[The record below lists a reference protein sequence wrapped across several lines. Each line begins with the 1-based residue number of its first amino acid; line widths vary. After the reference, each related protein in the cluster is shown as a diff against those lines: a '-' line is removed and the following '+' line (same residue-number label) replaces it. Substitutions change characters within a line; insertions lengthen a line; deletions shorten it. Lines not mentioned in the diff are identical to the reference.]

1 MALAMGFLAGSLL
14 PATDVERERLR
25 PIRDKVV
32 DRARA
37 TTSDLFEA
45 GKAVVAETAQS
56 GNGQRCLRRGP
67 TAATSSR
74 RRKHVMR
81 KRNWAARQRR
91 LAFRNDAGCQRQMKA
106 AVKQGISK

>member
-56 GNGQRCLRRGP
+56 AMGSAVFGADP
-67 TAATSSR
+67 
-74 RRKHVMR
+74 
-81 KRNWAARQRR
+81 RQRR
-91 LAFRNDAGCQRQMKA
+91 RRG
-106 AVKQGISK
+106 GEST